1 MIRTMNLKTRRE
13 ILRNIRTQYQEADW
27 LGKSKL
33 LDGFVAASGYDRKYA
48 IKLLNSTKEIN
59 KSPQTR
65 QSRVKYD
72 EQVKQVLITIWY
84 AANQICSKRF
94 VPFIPELVSAMERH
108 GHLRLSVDVRLKLL
122 AISRST
128 VDRILSLEKD
138 RAGKSISTTKPGNL
152 FKHQIQ
158 VRTFAD
164 WGDVIP
170 GFLEADLVAH
180 CGGNTNGSFLNTL
193 TLTDITTGWTEC
205 LPLLRKSAGDVIIG
219 LKLAQELLPFPLLGV
234 DTDNGSEFINHD
246 LMNFCEENRITFTR
260 SRAYRKNDQAHVE
273 EKNGSIVRRVI
284 GYDRFEGRA
293 AWEALSELY
302 RVLRVYVNFFQPSLK
317 LLSKER
323 NGAKVSKKYHTAK
336 TPHQRV
342 LMVKTVSQGIKDVL
356 NEQYERLDP
365 VALLEELKSLQSKLF
380 EYAWRGNE
388 TLETAD
394 PLAILNKS
402 FALSVPQG
410 ASSNI
415 DNSSWGLASENVAL
429 DHYRH
434 TKKTNINKKSRD
446 WKTRKDP
453 FEQVWDEIKLKL
465 ELTPEMTAKALLN
478 GLIVKYPTEY
488 NPGHLRTLQR
498 RVLHWRRSQLDQEAR
513 LRIIMRP
520 HETMVTQSM
529 PFTT

>member
-13 ILRNIRTQYQEADW
+13 ILVNIRDQYQKSDW
-27 LGKSKL
+27 SNKSKL
-33 LDGFVAASGYDRKYA
+33 LDGFVAASGYNRKYA
-48 IKLLNSTKEIN
+48 IKLLNSTENIN
-59 KSPQTR
+59 KPPQTR
-65 QSRVKYD
+65 QSKVKYD
-72 EQVKQVLITIWY
+72 EQVKQALITIWY

-94 VPFIPELVSAMERH
+94 VPFIPQLISAMERH
-108 GHLRLSVDVRLKLL
+108 GHLRLSDDVRLKLL

-128 VDRILSLEKD
+128 VDRILSLEKE

-170 GFLEADLVAH
+170 GFIEADLVAH

-219 LKLAQELLPFPLLGV
+219 LKLAQDLLPFPLLGV
-234 DTDNGSEFINHD
+234 DTDNGSEFINHE
-246 LMNFCEENRITFTR
+246 LMSFCEDNKITFTR

-273 EKNGSIVRRVI
+273 EKNGSIVRRII

-317 LLSKER
+317 LLSKKR
-323 NGAKVSKKYHTAK
+323 SGAKVSKKYDTAK

-342 LMVKTVSQGIKDVL
+342 IMVEAVDQKIKDAL

-365 VALLEELKSLQSKLF
+365 VALLEELKKLQSALF
-380 EYAWRGNE
+380 EYAWCSSD
-388 TLETAD
+388 TPETAD
-394 PLAILNKS
+394 PITMLNNLIAQPEPKKSPCNIENGSRDLACEKVELH
-402 FALSVPQG
+402 
-410 ASSNI
+410 
-415 DNSSWGLASENVAL
+415 
-429 DHYRH
+429 HYRH
-434 TKKTNINKKSRD
+434 TKKTSSNKRPRD

-453 FEQVWDEIKLKL
+453 FEKVWDEIKLKL
-465 ELTPEMTAKALLN
+465 ELNPEANAKILLN
-478 GLIVKYPTEY
+478 GLIVKYPADFKSC
-488 NPGHLRTLQR
+488 HLRTLQR
-498 RVLHWRRSQLDQEAR
+498 RVSHWRRSQLDQEAR
-513 LRIIMRP
+513 LRTIMRLN
-520 HETMVTQSM
+520 EISIL
-529 PFTT
+529 